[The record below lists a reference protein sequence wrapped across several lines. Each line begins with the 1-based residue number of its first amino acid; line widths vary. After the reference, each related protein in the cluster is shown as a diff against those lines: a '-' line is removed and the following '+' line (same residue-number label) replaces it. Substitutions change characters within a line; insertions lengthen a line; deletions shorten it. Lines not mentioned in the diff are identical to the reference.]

1 MAEIL
6 PALPENFHRAV
17 AYLRSGQLVAF
28 GTETVYGLGGNATDG
43 EAVARI
49 FRAKGRPAF
58 NPLISHLPTV
68 EAAFELSKPTPL
80 AETLAAAFW
89 PGPMTLVLDQRVGCP
104 VSTLATSGLDSI
116 ALRVPGT
123 EEARAFL
130 HEAAM
135 PVAAPSAN
143 RSGRI
148 SPTRALHVAD
158 DLGQVPEL
166 ALILDTGACIEGLE
180 STVIDA
186 RSERPV
192 ILRPGSV
199 TAEMIEDATGLE
211 ITAPGGD
218 ILSPGQLASHYAPRT
233 PVALNQLEPKESDA
247 WIGFGAIQT
256 RGARAMFSFSETG
269 DLIEAASRLYDILR
283 QADAA
288 GAERIAIAPIPYGGI
303 GTAINDRLSRAA
315 ADTNPLSD

>member
-1 MAEIL
+1 MAEIVR
-6 PALPENFHRAV
+6 AGPENLGKAA

-49 FRAKGRPAF
+49 FKAKGRPAF
-58 NPLISHLPTV
+58 NPLISHLPDV
-68 EAAFELSKPTPL
+68 EAAFGLGRPTPL

-89 PGPMTLVLDQRVGCP
+89 PGPMTLVLDQREGCP
-104 VSTLATSGLDSI
+104 VSPLATSGLDSI
-116 ALRVPGT
+116 ALRVPGAAQ
-123 EEARAFL
+123 ARAFL

-158 DLGQVPEL
+158 ELGDAPEL
-166 ALILDTGACIEGLE
+166 ALILDTGPCIEGLE

-186 RSERPV
+186 RGNAPV

-199 TAEMIEDATGLE
+199 TAEMIKEVTGLE
-211 ITAPGGD
+211 IHAPGED

-233 PVALNQLEPKESDA
+233 PVALNQPEPKETDA
-247 WIGFGAIQT
+247 WIGFGEHHAG
-256 RGARAMFSFSETG
+256 RARAMFSFSETG
-269 DLIEAASRLYDILR
+269 DLIEAAARLYDILR

-288 GAERIAIAPIPYGGI
+288 GAERIAIAPIPQGGI
-303 GTAINDRLSRAA
+303 GTAINDRLARAA
-315 ADTNPLSD
+315 ADTAPLSD